1 MTVARQFTLASAVCL
16 LLAPVAATAQEFDG
30 QIAARKGQM
39 FTLGISLG
47 VLGGMARGNMEYD
60 AETAQAA
67 ADNLVAVSQI
77 DQRFTWPEGSDNF
90 SLDTTRALP
99 TIWEDLDGFTADWVA
114 LGEASL
120 AMQAAAGG
128 GAEAIGGAMRDLGA
142 ACQACHEDYREP
154 DS

>member
-1 MTVARQFTLASAVCL
+1 MTVASPLMLASAVCL
-16 LLAPVAATAQEFDG
+16 ALVPVAVAAQEFDG

-77 DQRFTWPEGSDNF
+77 DQRFTWPEGSDNAAVET
-90 SLDTTRALP
+90 SRALP
-99 TIWEDLDGFTADWVA
+99 AIWEDLDGFTEDWVA
-114 LGEASL
+114 FGEAAA

-128 GAEAIGGAMRDLGA
+128 GVEAIGAAIRDLGGT
-142 ACQACHEDYREP
+142 CQACHEDFREP